1 MCVHV
6 FCLDKLVE
14 EVGDHI
20 ANTINMA
27 DEEQRL
33 MELKEKEKG
42 KDKEKDDMPMDTTPV
57 QPRENVTMTAS
68 GKCA

>member
-1 MCVHV
+1 M

-14 EVGDHI
+14 EVGEHI

-33 MELKEKEKG
+33 MELKEKEKRKDKG
-42 KDKEKDDMPMDTTPV
+42 KDDEPMDTAPV
-57 QPRENVTMTAS
+57 QPRENVTVTTS
-68 GKCA
+68 GKCT